1 MRASQK
7 ITAVLTGLAVG
18 LAAYTFLYAKG
29 GSYLTNDPA
38 ACANC
43 HVMQGHFDAWLKS
56 SHHSVAT
63 CNDCHTPP
71 GLAPKY
77 LVKLENGAHHSWAF
91 TTGRFPDNIM
101 ITRLDLKVA
110 EKACRKC
117 HSEIAAAID
126 HARGR
131 GDNFNCIRCHESVGH
146 LK

>member
-1 MRASQK
+1 MRGSQK
-7 ITAVLTGLAVG
+7 ITAVLIGLAVG

-43 HVMQGHFDAWLKS
+43 HVMQNHYDAWLKS

-71 GLAPKY
+71 GLVPKY

-101 ITRLDLKVA
+101 ITNRDMKVA

-117 HSEIAAAID
+117 HSEITAAID
-126 HARGR
+126 HAHGL
-131 GDNFNCIRCHESVGH
+131 GANTNCIRCHESVGH